1 MLFPEYDVNDS
12 LFCQVNLTR
21 MFMEDKIDQWPQ
33 ETVSIFETIVKKQV
47 FGNVSA
53 ILSLNKTNLLE
64 EKIQMVSLKDYFL

>member
-1 MLFPEYDVNDS
+1 
-12 LFCQVNLTR
+12 

-64 EKIQMVSLKDYFL
+64 EKIQMVGIKDYFL